1 MSQNGDFYI
10 NTELNT
16 DGITEGAKEIDKA
29 LDNAAQNASIHLKKI
44 GDELVDVTGKTDEE
58 IEALI
63 QAANAAKNVANEID
77 NVAQA
82 TNKVDTGLI
91 NDEWLE
97 VGNTLVNVKGKTQ
110 EEIDAIVAAR
120 TATQELSG
128 EFDNVAEAMEEATDT
143 HGWQDLSKSI
153 NDFFDE
159 TKKVDDIKIDTAGA
173 VDIESPR
180 FNMEDL
186 DKYLSRAQT
195 FQDKLNNLKYNFGEA
210 LTPLRNFIAQSET
223 LSNTVIG
230 MSRFIS
236 NFGNI
241 SKRVFSEIGN
251 LARNLAAKGVHL
263 LGNAFKRLGRMVGAC
278 AAKVL
283 SLHKA
288 HNKMGG
294 GLKDN
299 LKHLIRYGLGISSL
313 FILFNKLRKAITDGM
328 QNLAKY
334 DKRTNASISSLV
346 SALATLKNTIA
357 TAFAPI
363 LNVVSPILT
372 AFINQL
378 INLANVVGQVIAALT
393 GQSVFIKATKVQKD
407 YANSLGKTGAAAS
420 KALLAID
427 ELNQINTE
435 SGGGGGGASPS
446 DMFETV
452 DISDNAKDF
461 VDKIKKAWEKADF
474 YDLGKGLADKI
485 NLGLQSIPWESIRAT
500 ASKAGESLATFLNG
514 IFEEKIKGERGLWSL
529 GYTIGYTIGQAINTG
544 IDFLYSFADK
554 LHWASVGQFIAD
566 GVKGALETIEWKKL
580 GSTITKLVNGFMTTL
595 ITFFRDSR
603 MWKDLRDAII
613 NLFNGIDWRQTAYNL
628 SELVDAVLDA
638 MISFFS
644 DKELW
649 NTLGASIGKFIS
661 GIQWK
666 KVIFDFLKLAK
677 AIAGAIKD
685 ALKAWAKEDPES
697 FGIAAAIG
705 VAIMAI
711 KVATLKKFIDGAA
724 LASTIGTAIEE
735 SLPKAG
741 FGLNLGL
748 SAMLAHDINNLA
760 HGNDL
765 TGNPAG
771 GSLWYA
777 GNYATLK
784 PNENNGMDKGNLSDL
799 TDEQLKQLQEHY
811 EALNAAAEEYKKKYG
826 NILGTMLMSSEEA
839 FAYQSNS
846 FSSYAESIGYNVDVV
861 GGKTTALQQKIAELK
876 VVTEGISYAFGQLNE
891 ASGGKLSAMFDDL
904 IEKMNLKQ
912 PLEDFKNTI
921 IETWDGITGAISEK
935 KDHIVGLFQSMWDG
949 ITEIENEGRNGTY
962 TGWQHHLGEINAAAA
977 AHLQSMEGN
986 FGKHWDKQKK
996 TNADGNDSVE
1006 KKTKGTLGVVLAESD
1021 RQWKN
1026 IYNASNTQ
1034 WKAMQTDN
1042 EKAFTAMQTKDIEAS
1057 KKTAEGM
1064 DPNMNNIV
1072 SLSEGIAN
1080 SIGDS
1085 FNQIADSIKSITT
1098 FDWTNPITG
1107 EHFSSGGISLPK
1119 IGKLLIPKIKL
1130 PFLANGTVV
1139 PRGASEFAAVLGD
1152 NNRETE
1158 VVSPLSTIQEAVA
1171 EVMQGY
1177 LAEIAANTRE
1187 LAEKDFSFAIGDRDI
1202 ARANNNGQKLLGYK
1216 LIT

>member
-16 DGITEGAKEIDKA
+16 DGITKGAKEIDKA

-63 QAANAAKNVANEID
+63 KAANAAKNVASEID

-82 TNKVDTGLI
+82 TSKVDTGLI
-91 NDEWLE
+91 NDEWIE
-97 VGNTLVNVKGKTQ
+97 IGNSIVNVKGKTQ
-110 EEIDAIVAAR
+110 EEIDAIIAAR
-120 TATQELSG
+120 TATQDLSG
-128 EFDNVAEAMEEATDT
+128 EFNNVAEAVEEATDT
-143 HGWQDLSKSI
+143 SGWQDLSKSI
-153 NDFFDE
+153 NEFFNE
-159 TKKVDDIKIDTAGA
+159 TKKVEDIKIDTAGA

-195 FQDKLNNLKYNFGEA
+195 FQDRLNNYKYNLSEA

-230 MSRFIS
+230 LTRFIS

-241 SKRVFSEIGN
+241 TKRVFSAVGT
-251 LARNLAAKGVHL
+251 LARNLAIKGIHL
-263 LGNAFKRLGRMVGAC
+263 LGDAFKRLGRMVGAC

-283 SLHKA
+283 SLHRA

-294 GLKDN
+294 GFKEN

-313 FILFNKLRKAITDGM
+313 FVLFNKLRKAITDGM

-334 DKRTNASISSLV
+334 DKKTNASISSLV

-378 INLANVVGQVIAALT
+378 INLANVVGQVIAALI

-435 SGGGGGGASPS
+435 SGGGGGASPS

-461 VDKIKKAWEKADF
+461 VDKIKAAWEKADF
-474 YDLGKGLADKI
+474 YDLGKGLADRI

-500 ASKAGESLATFLNG
+500 ASRAGESLATFLNG
-514 IFEEKIKGERGLWSL
+514 IFEEKIKGERGFWSL

-544 IDFLYSFADK
+544 IDFLYSFANK
-554 LHWASVGQFIAD
+554 LHWKSVGQFIAD
-566 GVKGALETIEWKKL
+566 GVKGALETIEWRKL
-580 GSTITKLVNGFMTTL
+580 GSTISKLVNGFLTTL
-595 ITFFRDSR
+595 ITFFRDST
-603 MWKDLRDAII
+603 MWRDLREAITD
-613 NLFNGIDWRQTAYNL
+613 LFNGIDWRKIAFNL
-628 SELVDAVLDA
+628 SDFVDSVLDA
-638 MISFFS
+638 MVDFFN
-644 DKELW
+644 DKALW
-649 NTLGASIGKFIS
+649 TSLGESIGEFIS
-661 GIQWK
+661 NIKWK
-666 KVIFDFLKLAK
+666 DIWFDLGNLAK
-677 AIAGAIKD
+677 AIASAIKN
-685 ALKAWAKEDPES
+685 ALVSWAEEDPES
-697 FGIAAAIG
+697 FGIAAAITAAVAGTKIAGALSGIGGMLGGGAAAGG
-705 VAIMAI
+705 VAAG
-711 KVATLKKFIDGAA
+711 GAA
-724 LASTIGTAIEE
+724 
-735 SLPKAG
+735 
-741 FGLNLGL
+741 
-748 SAMLAHDINNLA
+748 
-760 HGNDL
+760 
-765 TGNPAG
+765 AG
-771 GSLWYA
+771 GLFGA
-777 GNYATLK
+777 GV
-784 PNENNGMDKGNLSDL
+784 
-799 TDEQLKQLQEHY
+799 
-811 EALNAAAEEYKKKYG
+811 AAQFY
-826 NILGTMLMSSEEA
+826 LMYSQ
-839 FAYQSNS
+839 YQ
-846 FSSYAESIGYNVDVV
+846 AMVDVAETAV
-861 GGKTTALQQKIAELK
+861 ERINSMEIEGPKTTALQQKVAEFNLIAQSIDY
-876 VVTEGISYAFGQLNE
+876 TFGKLNE
-891 ASGGKLSAMFDDL
+891 STNGKLGAMFSDL
-904 IEKMNLKQ
+904 AEKMNIKQ
-912 PLEDFKNTI
+912 PLEDFKNSIT
-921 IETWDGITGAISEK
+921 ETWDNVTGFMSEQ
-935 KDHIVGLFQSMWDG
+935 KDHVIGIFQSMWDG
-949 ITEIENEGRNGTY
+949 INNVENEGRNGTY
-962 TGWQHHLGEINAAAA
+962 VGWQHHFGEVSAAA
-977 AHLQSMEGN
+977 LQHIASMEGN
-986 FGKHWDKQKK
+986 YGKHWDKLKK
-996 TNADGNDSVE
+996 TNSDGNDNIE
-1006 KKTKGTLGVVLAESD
+1006 KKTRGTLGIVFTESD
-1021 RQWKN
+1021 KQWKN

-1034 WKAMQTDN
+1034 WKAMQTEND
-1042 EKAFTAMQTKDIEAS
+1042 KAFTAMQTKDIEAS

-1119 IGKLLIPKIKL
+1119 IGRLLIPKIKL

-1139 PRGASEFAAVLGD
+1139 PRNASQFAAVLGD

-1171 EVMQGY
+1171 NVMQGY
-1177 LAEIAANTRE
+1177 LAEIAENTRE
-1187 LAEKDFSFAIGDRDI
+1187 LADKDFSVAIGDREI
-1202 ARANNNGQKLLGYK
+1202 ARAANNGQKLLGYS

>member
-63 QAANAAKNVANEID
+63 KAANAAKNVASEID

-128 EFDNVAEAMEEATDT
+128 EFNNVAEAVEEATDT
-143 HGWQDLSKSI
+143 SGWQDLSKSI
-153 NDFFDE
+153 NEFFNE
-159 TKKVDDIKIDTAGA
+159 TKKVEDIKIDTAGA

-195 FQDKLNNLKYNFGEA
+195 FQDRLNNYKYNLSEA

-230 MSRFIS
+230 LTRFIS

-241 SKRVFSEIGN
+241 TKRVFSAVGT
-251 LARNLAAKGVHL
+251 LARNLAIKGIHV
-263 LGNAFKRLGRMVGAC
+263 LGDAFKRLGRMVGAC

-283 SLHKA
+283 SLHRA

-294 GLKDN
+294 GFKEN

-334 DKRTNASISSLV
+334 DKKTNASISSLV

-435 SGGGGGGASPS
+435 SGGGGGASPS

-461 VDKIKKAWEKADF
+461 VDKIKAAWEKADF
-474 YDLGKGLADKI
+474 YDLGKGLADRI

-566 GVKGALETIEWKKL
+566 GVKGALETIEWRKL
-580 GSTITKLVNGFMTTL
+580 GSTISKLVNGFLTTL
-595 ITFFRDSR
+595 ITFFRDSK

-613 NLFNGIDWRQTAYNL
+613 NLFNGIDWKQVAFNL
-628 SELVDAVLDA
+628 SEFVDAVLDT
-638 MISFFS
+638 MIDFLS

-649 NTLGASIGKFIS
+649 STLGASIGKFIS

-666 KVIFDFLKLAK
+666 KVVFDLGKLAI
-677 AIAGAIKD
+677 AIAKAIKD
-685 ALKAWAKEDPES
+685 ALAAWAKEDPES

-711 KVATLKKFIDGAA
+711 KVASLKKYIDGAA
-724 LASTIGTAIEE
+724 LATTIGTAIEE

-765 TGNPAG
+765 TGNPAA

-777 GNYATLK
+777 GNYSVLK
-784 PNENNGMDKGNLSDL
+784 PNEDNGMDKGNLSDL
-799 TDEQLKQLQEHY
+799 TKEQLEQLREHY
-811 EALNAAAEEYKKKYG
+811 EALNNAAEEYKKKYG
-826 NILGTMLMSSEEA
+826 DILGTMLMSSEEA
-839 FAYQSNS
+839 FAYQSDS
-846 FSSYAESIGYNVDVV
+846 FSAYAESIGYNVDVV
-861 GGKTTALQQKIAELK
+861 EGKTTTLQKRIAELK
-876 VVTEGISYAFGQLNE
+876 VVTEGIGYAFNSLNE

-904 IEKMNLKQ
+904 IERLNLRQ
-912 PLEDFKNTI
+912 PLEDFKNSIT
-921 IETWDGITGAISEK
+921 ETWENITGFMSEK
-935 KDHIVGLFQSMWDG
+935 KDSIVSIFQSMWDG

-962 TGWQHHLGEINAAAA
+962 TGWQHHLGQINAAAA

-1006 KKTKGTLGVVLAESD
+1006 KKTKGTLSVVLAESD

-1119 IGKLLIPKIKL
+1119 IGRLLIPKIKL

-1139 PRGASEFAAVLGD
+1139 PRNASQFAAVLGD

-1171 EVMQGY
+1171 NVMQGY
-1177 LAEIAANTRE
+1177 LAEIAENTRE
-1187 LAEKDFSFAIGDRDI
+1187 LADKDFSVAIGDREI
-1202 ARANNNGQKLLGYK
+1202 ARAANNGQKLLGYS